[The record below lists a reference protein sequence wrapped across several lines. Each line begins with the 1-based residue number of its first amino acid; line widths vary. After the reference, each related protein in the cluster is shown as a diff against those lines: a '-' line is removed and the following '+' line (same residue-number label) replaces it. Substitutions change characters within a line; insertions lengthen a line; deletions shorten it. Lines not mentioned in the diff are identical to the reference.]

1 MFIVYAF
8 RIAHVSHLYLPL
20 QLLNIKE
27 EQDYMLTASSPRA
40 DGSADSRDPV
50 IQETPVA
57 SRSFSKDDESKL
69 QTIYDGADHAGSK
82 GTEDRQLARRAT
94 PHTPLLEASESWE
107 SQTIGND
114 KVDNQVHNSEIRY
127 NKRTPNLDRIAKF
140 LKGNRTPGD
149 DDLLG
154 KFDVSGDD
162 DTPISKRH
170 QGSQINHEHKE
181 CSVNHKLGGT
191 KRTNGGGIRDFGGHR
206 SAGFTVGT
214 NGSPKARDRTLSHK
228 RNSFNHSD
236 AQTSFTKLSGPRT
249 PNPERRMVL
258 SDEDG
263 SHMSGFKESNELSE
277 EQKSEAGRRI
287 MGLAGAD
294 KTSKEQQNAAASHLQ
309 EEGTVDYSRV
319 DDTTEGIP
327 EMWVLRP
334 NNSDVF
340 NSNKSTQVINTTDT
354 QVYTKESPNRANE
367 DREIS
372 FMKEPME
379 VQSLVIASQNDTIP
393 RKKEVNIGSI
403 SHEFGV
409 STQLIQSPE
418 EILSN
423 SLETP
428 KTFPRINFEPIMEV
442 PETSSPSKSRE
453 VGLERNS
460 SPSPRDWDRKRTA
473 IATQNDDSMERVRL
487 QISSKSESP
496 TGNHEN
502 SQPEAPT
509 VSPDTVVV
517 LSDIEVTQE
526 LPEIEEDAAQA
537 KPSILANTYEEQK
550 CGDNQITRSR
560 KRREAETVELIVEQ
574 ENRSS
579 KTSPTKKVRPSAG
592 VRRDESEVES
602 KADDENSTREDQT
615 SRSPEPIHDHRY
627 SNDRIRPELPT
638 DIRYS
643 DEEYLS
649 KNDIKFEDA
658 VWCQYSLDYRY
669 YPGRIAGYE
678 EESESYWV
686 YFETGKSLTKSE
698 DIYYLDI
705 RVGDI
710 VTFGGKKYQVV
721 GLESRDNNEDA
732 VRCIRGYD
740 TVHLKRRKKSGSLT
754 QKTIVKPL
762 ASASL
767 DLAEWTK
774 RPKIILDNGFHTKAK
789 AYQALQRP
797 IRGRKSNATSS
808 PRKVKNS
815 ARKEQSTRPV
825 YKEESDEEPNLVG
838 EKNSQAEHCS
848 LDLVP
853 SWLKVSESENKDNCK
868 VFENCLFV
876 LTGLNED
883 RQQLCDVIESQGG
896 KILQIGFSELFEY
909 ELLKRSETGCT
920 VYALQLEWRRKVLE
934 KKYRFAC
941 LITRRHLRSLKYLEA
956 LALGWPTLH
965 WKFVRACLERG
976 RICTESIYQFLLPS
990 GESYRLSFEPSTRN
1004 GVIKSNNIYQFYSK
1018 LLQGYMLE
1026 AQVHAMREQMKDYV
1040 VILCGR
1046 SELDHFIRF
1055 ALACLGVV
1063 KLYHIQG
1070 KVTAAFEE
1078 ELQQINGKIA
1088 DLQNENDNLKV
1099 VIYVNRSNGV
1109 SSALL
1114 EEMREQI
1121 SLKYRGTTRDRFE
1134 FHVEAKEWLIQ
1145 SVING
1150 AAGFNE

>member
-1 MFIVYAF
+1 
-8 RIAHVSHLYLPL
+8 
-20 QLLNIKE
+20 
-27 EQDYMLTASSPRA
+27 MLTASSPRA
-40 DGSADSRDPV
+40 DESGDSRDPI

-57 SRSFSKDDESKL
+57 SRSFSKNDELKP
-69 QTIYDGADHAGSK
+69 QTTNGGIEQVESVGYE
-82 GTEDRQLARRAT
+82 GTDELERAT
-94 PHTPLLEASESWE
+94 PHTPLIEGTERWE
-107 SQTIGND
+107 SQND
-114 KVDNQVHNSEIRY
+114 KVDKSGIRY

-149 DDLLG
+149 DNLLV

-162 DTPISKRH
+162 DTPVSKRH
-170 QGSQINHEHKE
+170 ESSPINHGRRDYSHRRGRTTSN
-181 CSVNHKLGGT
+181 CGDGAVIQDLGGYS
-191 KRTNGGGIRDFGGHR
+191 
-206 SAGFTVGT
+206 SARFAVET
-214 NGSPKARDRTLSHK
+214 NGSPKARNKIDK
-228 RNSFNHSD
+228 RNGFNRSD
-236 AQTSFTKLSGPRT
+236 TQSSFTKLGRART
-249 PNPERRMVL
+249 ADPQRHMVL

-263 SHMSGFKESNELSE
+263 SHMSGVKNTELSE
-277 EQKSEAGRRI
+277 DLKDEDGRKI
-287 MGLAGAD
+287 SAVD
-294 KTSKEQQNAAASHLQ
+294 KTSQEQQNAAVSHLQ
-309 EEGTVDYSRV
+309 EERIVDYSRI

-334 NNSDVF
+334 NESDVF

-372 FMKEPME
+372 FLKEPME
-379 VQSLVIASQNDTIP
+379 VPSQVIVSQNDTIR
-393 RKKEVNIGSI
+393 RKDGANIGGI
-403 SHEFGV
+403 SNEFGV

-428 KTFPRINFEPIMEV
+428 KTFPKINFEPIMEV

-453 VGLERNS
+453 VGLEGNS

-473 IATQNDDSMERVRL
+473 IATQIDDSVESVRL
-487 QISSKSESP
+487 QISSKSESSASD
-496 TGNHEN
+496 HEN
-502 SQPEAPT
+502 SQPEGRAA
-509 VSPDTVVV
+509 SPDTAVV

-537 KPSILANTYEEQK
+537 KPSILASPCEEQK
-550 CGDNQITRSR
+550 RSDDQLTRSR
-560 KRREAETVELIVEQ
+560 KRREVGTVELIVEQ

-579 KTSPTKKVRPSAG
+579 KTSPTKKVRTSPM
-592 VRRDESEVES
+592 VRCDESEAGPRADNENLAEES
-602 KADDENSTREDQT
+602 QT
-615 SRSPEPIHDHRY
+615 SELAKPVQDRNY
-627 SNDRIRPELPT
+627 NNDRIRSELPT
-638 DIRYS
+638 EIRYS

-678 EESESYWV
+678 EDSESYWV
-686 YFETGKSLTKSE
+686 YFETGNSLTKSE

-710 VTFGGKKYQVV
+710 ITFGGKKYQVI
-721 GLESRDNNEDA
+721 GLESKNNNEGA
-732 VRCIRGYD
+732 IRCIRGYD
-740 TVHLKRRKKSGSLT
+740 TVHLKRRKKSGALG
-754 QKTIVKPL
+754 QKTIIKPL

-767 DLAEWTK
+767 DLTEWTK

-789 AYQALQRP
+789 AYQALQHP

-808 PRKVKNS
+808 PRKVKS
-815 ARKEQSTRPV
+815 TARKEQPTRPV

-838 EKNSQAEHCS
+838 EKNSQVEHSS
-848 LDLVP
+848 LDLLP
-853 SWLKVSESENKDNCK
+853 SWLKISEPKDNDNCK

-883 RQQLCDVIESQGG
+883 RQQLCDVIESHGG
-896 KILQIGFSELFEY
+896 EILQIGFSELFDY
-909 ELLKRSETGCT
+909 ELLKRNETGCT
-920 VYALQLEWRRKVLE
+920 TYTLQLEWRRKVVE
-934 KKYRFAC
+934 RKYRFAC

-965 WKFVRACLERG
+965 WKFIRSCLQRG
-976 RICTESIYQFLLPS
+976 RICIESIHQFLLPS
-990 GESYRLSFEPSTRN
+990 GESYRLSFEPSTKN
-1004 GVIKSNNIYQFYSK
+1004 GIIKSNNIYQFYSK
-1018 LLQGYMLE
+1018 LLQGNMLE
-1026 AQVHAMREQMKDYV
+1026 AQVHAMREQMNDYV
-1040 VILCGR
+1040 VILYGR

-1063 KLYHIQG
+1063 KLYHIQA
-1070 KVTAAFEE
+1070 KVTTTFQDEVH
-1078 ELQQINGKIA
+1078 QINAKLE
-1088 DLQNENDNLKV
+1088 DLQRESHNLKV
-1099 VIYVNRSNGV
+1099 VIYLNRTSGI

-1121 SLKYRGTTRDRFE
+1121 SLRYRDTAADSFE

-1145 SVING
+1145 TIING
-1150 AAGFNE
+1150 TAGFNE

>member
-1 MFIVYAF
+1 
-8 RIAHVSHLYLPL
+8 
-20 QLLNIKE
+20 
-27 EQDYMLTASSPRA
+27 MLAASSPRA
-40 DGSADSRDPV
+40 DESGDSRDPV
-50 IQETPVA
+50 TQETPVA
-57 SRSFSKDDESKL
+57 SRSFSKGDESKL
-69 QTIYDGADHAGSK
+69 QTIYDGANHAEPVECR
-82 GTEDRQLARRAT
+82 GTEELQLIERAT
-94 PHTPLLEASESWE
+94 PHTPLLDDRNGEAPQSWE
-107 SQTIGND
+107 SHTIRND
-114 KVDNQVHNSEIRY
+114 KVDNQVHKHEIRY

-149 DDLLG
+149 DNFQL

-162 DTPISKRH
+162 DTPLSKRH
-170 QGSQINHEHKE
+170 EDSPVNRGRRESAFDHSLNHR
-181 CSVNHKLGGT
+181 LGRT
-191 KRTNGGGIRDFGGHR
+191 KSTGGDGVVIRDFGGHD
-206 SAGFTVGT
+206 STGFTAGT
-214 NGSPKARDRTLSHK
+214 NGSPKARNKASSDR

-236 AQTSFTKLSGPRT
+236 AQSSFIKPSRPRL
-249 PNPERRMVL
+249 PNLERRTVL
-258 SDEDG
+258 SEEDG
-263 SHMSGFKESNELSE
+263 SHIGGVKETGELSK
-277 EQKSEAGRRI
+277 EQKDETGRSI
-287 MGLAGAD
+287 VGLSGAD
-294 KTSKEQQNAAASHLQ
+294 ETSKELQNAAASHLQ
-309 EEGTVDYSRV
+309 EDRTVDYSHI

-334 NNSDVF
+334 NDSDVF

-372 FMKEPME
+372 FIKEPVE
-379 VQSLVIASQNDTIP
+379 VPSQVIASQNDTVP
-393 RKKEVNIGSI
+393 RKKEANIGSM

-409 STQLIQSPE
+409 STQIIQSPE

-428 KTFPRINFEPIMEV
+428 KTFPKINFEPIMEV

-453 VGLERNS
+453 IGLEGNS
-460 SPSPRDWDRKRTA
+460 SPSPRDWDRKRTS
-473 IATQNDDSMERVRL
+473 IATQIDDSTERVRL
-487 QISSKSESP
+487 QISSKAESP
-496 TGNHEN
+496 PSNDEN
-502 SQPEAPT
+502 SQAEAPT
-509 VSPDTVVV
+509 ASPDTVVV

-537 KPSILANTYEEQK
+537 KSSLLGNTYGEQK
-550 CGDNQITRSR
+550 CDDDQVITSR

-579 KTSPTKKVRPSAG
+579 KTSPTKKVRPSPKI
-592 VRRDESEVES
+592 RRDESEAGS
-602 KADDENSTREDQT
+602 RADKEHLTRESQT
-615 SRSPEPIHDHRY
+615 SRPPEPIQDHNY
-627 SNDRIRPELPT
+627 NSDRIMSKLPT

-649 KNDIKFEDA
+649 KNDIRFEDA

-732 VRCIRGYD
+732 IRCIRGYD
-740 TVHLKRRKKSGSLT
+740 TVHLKRRKKTGSLG
-754 QKTIVKPL
+754 QKTIIKPL

-767 DLAEWTK
+767 DLTEWTK

-789 AYQALQRP
+789 AYQALQHP

-808 PRKVKNS
+808 PRKVKS
-815 ARKEQSTRPV
+815 TTRKEQSTRPV
-825 YKEESDEEPNLVG
+825 YKEESDEETNLVR
-838 EKNSQAEHCS
+838 EKNSQAEHSS

-853 SWLKVSESENKDNCK
+853 SWLNISEQKNNESCK

-896 KILQIGFSELFEY
+896 EILQIGFSELFEY
-909 ELLKRSETGCT
+909 ELQEHNETGCIL
-920 VYALQLEWRRKVLE
+920 YALQLEWRRKFVE

-965 WKFVRACLERG
+965 WKFIRACLQRG
-976 RICTESIYQFLLPS
+976 RICVESIHQFLLPS
-990 GESYRLSFEPSTRN
+990 GESYRLSFEPSTKN
-1004 GVIKSNNIYQFYSK
+1004 GIIKSNNIYQFYSK
-1018 LLQGYMLE
+1018 LLQGHMLE
-1026 AQVHAMREQMKDYV
+1026 AQVHAMREQMDDYV
-1040 VILCGR
+1040 VILYGR

-1055 ALACLGVV
+1055 ALACLGVA

-1070 KVTAAFEE
+1070 RATTTFQEE
-1078 ELQQINGKIA
+1078 VQQINGKLA
-1088 DLQNENDNLKV
+1088 DLQKENDNLKV
-1099 VIYVNRSNGV
+1099 VIYVNRSSSI

-1114 EEMREQI
+1114 EDMRQQI
-1121 SLKYRGTTRDRFE
+1121 SLEYRDITANGFE

-1145 SVING
+1145 TIING